1 LGWWKWLY
9 FQVSW
14 SLNLFFRV
22 VTDGSE
28 LWLSDDKLRYR
39 WYEIFLLEDTLMT
52 SIEKISIALPRE
64 MVAIVRE
71 AVEQGEYASSSE
83 VIRDALRDWTLKR
96 SVRNQGIEEL
106 RQVWQEALRDK
117 TPGIAVDDVL
127 DRLERK
133 YQALADQARS

>member
-28 LWLSDDKLRYR
+28 LWFSDDKLRYR